1 MKLRRDRP
9 PAVDGLAPGE
19 RVLAS
24 GTGPDGDVAA
34 TTHRLLLR
42 DTSVAWTAVETASWD
57 GDAQLLVVT
66 EVPDARGRRLR
77 HRVALEAPRRLVDV
91 VREQVTQSVVVSR
104 HVPVDGRRGIRV
116 TGRRSPADEIVWTVQ
131 VDTGIDLRDPA
142 TKARVDAAVALVRNE
157 VE

>member
-1 MKLRRDRP
+1 MRLRRSA
-9 PAVDGLAPGE
+9 PAVVDGLAPGE

-34 TTHRLLLR
+34 TTHRLRLR
-42 DTSVAWTAVETASWD
+42 DTSVAWSAVETASWD
-57 GDAQLLVVT
+57 GDAELLVVT

-77 HRVALEAPRRLVDV
+77 HRVALESPRPLVDV
-91 VREQVTQSVVVSR
+91 VREQVTQSVVISR
-104 HVPVDGRRGIRV
+104 HIAVDGRRGVRV
-116 TGRRSPADEIVWTVQ
+116 TGRRTPADDLVWTAAL
-131 VDTGIDLRDPA
+131 DSGIDLRDPE